1 MNDTQKAAFATV
13 QTGKNIFLTGPAGSG
28 KSYLIREIVTWA
40 TSIGKK
46 VGMTALTG
54 CAALLLGPKAKTL
67 HSWAGVGLARESAEA
82 LALNILKNATSKK
95 RWKQTHILIIDEI
108 SMMTPEFFEKLDVIG
123 KRVRSNA
130 APWGGIQLVLCGD
143 FFQLPPV
150 VRGIS
155 GESAAVGRFAFE
167 SPSWR
172 AAGLT
177 PVVLT
182 KIERQTDPEFQ
193 QLLNECRIGAPS
205 ATSVTLLKGR
215 QGLDW
220 KAKQIRPT
228 LLFSRNAD
236 VDAIN
241 EKNVAALNQPLFKFE
256 AKTEFI
262 QDPVNPMDIPTGE
275 LLERYTNKLDNDAN
289 YAPYLELC
297 LNCQVML
304 LTNLDIE
311 NSLVNGSRGVIV
323 GFREDRVPIVQFLHG
338 DPVPIEPHLWQSSEY
353 PVVHR
358 RQIPLRVAYALT
370 IHKSQGATLD
380 CALIDIGKSTFE
392 CGQAY
397 VALSRVRD
405 LESLYIWNLD
415 ATKIMAHPT
424 VVTFYQ
430 NLMEMKEEVTPT
442 GSLAIG
448 WGAELADDGWR
459 VLVTAWAATTTG
471 RACLERVQER
481 AAVARVFPAKENILT
496 AIRLSP
502 LRSVKVVILGQ
513 DPYHGVGQAHGLSFS
528 VLPGTTLPPSL
539 KNIRKEFLDDLAA
552 DETMWPATAGN
563 LSLWAQQGVL
573 LLNACLTVEEGKPNS
588 HEQFGW
594 DDLTQRLLGAVV
606 AEHTDDPLVFIA
618 WGKFAQSIVYKLRLG
633 PKHKVLAA
641 VHPSP
646 LSAHSGFFGSK
657 PFSSTNAHL
666 VAHGATPIHWAVAP
680 VDTVEDPR

>member
-13 QTGKNIFLTGPAGSG
+13 QTGKNVFLTGPAGSG
-28 KSYLIREIVTWA
+28 KSYLIREIVQWA
-40 TSIGKK
+40 AGIGKK
-46 VGMTALTG
+46 VSMTALTG
-54 CAALLLGPKAKTL
+54 CAALLLGTKAKTL
-67 HSWAGVGLARESAEA
+67 HSWAGVGLARESADA
-82 LALNILKNATSKK
+82 LALNILKNVTSKK
-95 RWKQTHILIIDEI
+95 RWKQTQILIIDEI

-143 FFQLPPV
+143 YFQLPPV
-150 VRGIS
+150 VRGMS
-155 GESAAVGRFAFE
+155 GESFGVGRFAFE
-167 SPSWR
+167 SASWR
-172 AAGLT
+172 AANLT

-182 KIERQTDPEFQ
+182 KIERQTDPGFQ

-205 ATSVTLLKGR
+205 ATSVTLLKSR

-228 LLFSRNAD
+228 VLFSRNMD
-236 VDAIN
+236 VDSTN
-241 EKNVAALNQPLFKFE
+241 EKNVAALNQPLFKYD
-256 AKTEFI
+256 AKTDFI
-262 QDPVNPMDIPTGE
+262 QDPLNPMDVPTGE
-275 LLERYTNKLDNDAN
+275 LLERYTTKLDNDAN
-289 YAPYLELC
+289 YAPHLELC

-338 DPVPIEPHLWQSSEY
+338 DPMPIEPHMWQSSEY
-353 PVVHR
+353 PLVHR
-358 RQIPLRVAYALT
+358 SQIPLRVAYALT

-405 LESLYIWNLD
+405 LESLYIWNMD

-424 VVTFYQ
+424 VVAFYQ
-430 NLMEMKEEVTPT
+430 NLMESEATTPDT
-442 GSLAIG
+442 TLAPG
-448 WGAELADDGWR
+448 WGAEIADDGWR
-459 VLVTAWAATTTG
+459 PVVTSWAATLTG
-471 RACLERVQER
+471 RTCLERIQER
-481 AAVARVFPAKENILT
+481 SAAVRVFPAKDNVLT
-496 AIRLSP
+496 ALRLSP

-539 KNIRKEFLDDLAA
+539 KNIRKEFLDDGGK
-552 DETMWPATAGN
+552 EEQWPATAGT
-563 LSLWAQQGVL
+563 LSSWAQQGVL

-618 WGKFAQSIVYKLRLG
+618 WGKFAQTVIYKLRLS

-641 VHPSP
+641 AHPSP
-646 LSAHSGFFGSK
+646 LSAHTGFFGTK
-657 PFSSTNAHL
+657 PFSGANAHL
-666 VAHGATPIHWAVAP
+666 VSHGAAPIDWTVGP
-680 VDTVEDPR
+680 VDTVEDPK